1 MLEPFELKAR
11 VRANAAVAI
20 RSEEGMQFGVLR
32 VLEGDRAVIE
42 LPTELPL
49 GASAWMRVELGVLLG
64 SCLWQVTAGRL
75 LPTASDEQP
84 RQLVLLVEPAEED
97 RERWM
102 HWRRSLIDGGTF
114 TDFSGITESQA
125 WAPGTA
131 SPREQTM
138 GALRAVRPGS
148 EPVRAAP
155 RRELPAVGEER
166 TVEFDTSESTPPKG

>member
-1 MLEPFELKAR
+1 
-11 VRANAAVAI
+11 
-20 RSEEGMQFGVLR
+20 MQFGVLR

-49 GASAWMRVELGVLLG
+49 GASASIRVELGALLG

-114 TDFSGITESQA
+114 TDFSGITESQS
-125 WAPGTA
+125 WAPGAA

-138 GALRAVRPGS
+138 GALRAVRPAS
-148 EPVRAAP
+148 ENMPAAP
-155 RRELPAVGEER
+155 RADLPPIGEER
-166 TVEFDTSESTPPKG
+166 TVEFDTSEAARPPR